1 MSVLIIYKIK
11 GWEMPYTRKKKGD
24 LYWHA
29 ALVTGEL
36 FLLLWEEEQKV
47 DLSCGCSK
55 DSVPGDVVWHQRG

>member
-1 MSVLIIYKIK
+1 
-11 GWEMPYTRKKKGD
+11 MPYTRKKKGD